1 MDLEALISQTAAL
14 SWEDPSSQLE
24 TNLPNPATEECSP
37 LVGILISQK
46 IHNNQ
51 SVNAALTK
59 AWDFAIPFSFAPLR
73 PNKFLFKFSKK
84 EHLSRIQKFSTWNV
98 NGSLLTL
105 QQWSPKATMDELSS
119 NLSPF
124 WIQIHGLPLENMTI
138 KNAVAIGKGIGEFLK
153 VDDIEGDSI
162 TFRSYLRILVDINVQ
177 KPLKPGFYFQRDKE
191 EPSWI
196 SFRYERLDF
205 YCTLCGKI
213 GHQYTYCRTPTN
225 EQHPE
230 SYKIPLNER
239 FYSNQSISKPAWNHN
254 AEASQPPHPLSTLP
268 QPSSTIVSSQV
279 TSDSSPNIP
288 TLTPTIL
295 KPLKNLT
302 LTPSH
307 PQVPL
312 TTPHH
317 PHTSLNATQKNLPNT
332 ESSEH
337 ATSKHFNPS
346 HQASIPSNLPED
358 LATNQTPTRTKT
370 GHLLVDLN
378 SFNSGPKDS
387 PCKLAHLK
395 MIKKPIPKPTLTS
408 VNWPSPTTIPNISNT
423 ISSPANSSLLKQN
436 PSNTISSPA
445 NSSLLK
451 QNPPQP
457 PNQEPHP
464 SSTPKTQPKKKRN
477 RIAGTHKPHKK
488 SSAATQLN
496 LQDVEDMD
504 TSYQDDPY
512 PTALNPPLNPTARTY
527 IKASRKA
534 KQALPSPLTQNT
546 TCSGDNELSPSRS

>member
-1 MDLEALISQTAAL
+1 MDLEAFISQTAAL

-24 TNLPNPATEECSP
+24 TNLPNLAIDESLP

-59 AWDFAIPFSFAPLR
+59 AWDFDVPFSFAPLK

-84 EHLSRIQKFSTWNV
+84 EHLSRIQKFTTWNV

-138 KNAVAIGKGIGEFLK
+138 KNAVAIGKGIGELIK

-162 TFRSYLRILVDINVQ
+162 TFRSYLRILVEINVQ
-177 KPLKPGFYFQRDKE
+177 KPLKPGFYFQHGQG

-196 SFRYERLDF
+196 SFRYERLNF
-205 YCTLCGKI
+205 YCTICGKI
-213 GHQYTYCRTPTN
+213 GHQYSSCRTTLPN
-225 EQHPE
+225 EKHPE
-230 SYKIPLNER
+230 SYKIPLNKR
-239 FYSNQSISKPAWNHN
+239 VYSNQSFSKSAWSHN
-254 AEASQPPHPLSTLP
+254 VEAP
-268 QPSSTIVSSQV
+268 QPSSTLFSSQV
-279 TSDSSPNIP
+279 TGDSLPNISII
-288 TLTPTIL
+288 THTIL

-317 PHTSLNATQKNLPNT
+317 PLTSLNATQKNLPNT
-332 ESSEH
+332 ETSEH
-337 ATSKHFNPS
+337 ATTKHLNPF
-346 HQASIPSNLPED
+346 HQASTLSNLLEN
-358 LATNQTPTRTKT
+358 LTTNQTPTITNT
-370 GHLLVDLN
+370 SHLSIDLN

-387 PCKLAHLK
+387 PSKLAHSK

-408 VNWPSPTTIPNISNT
+408 VNLPPPTTLPNTSNISL
-423 ISSPANSSLLKQN
+423 SLANSF
-436 PSNTISSPA
+436 
-445 NSSLLK
+445 LLK

-457 PNQEPHP
+457 PEHEPHP
-464 SSTPKTQPKKKRN
+464 SSIPKTHQRKKRN
-477 RIAGTHKPHKK
+477 RLAGTYKPLKK
-488 SSAATQLN
+488 SSAASQLN

-504 TSYQDDPY
+504 TSY
-512 PTALNPPLNPTARTY
+512 
-527 IKASRKA
+527 
-534 KQALPSPLTQNT
+534 
-546 TCSGDNELSPSRS
+546 